1 MPLSKEEKAQRRAQ
15 AALEIG
21 GVFHARGEANK
32 TALEEARA
40 SLQADVI
47 QGRKS
52 VQTATSSGKKK
63 LDTTGADW
71 VERIEQA
78 GEEALH
84 NVKRAKKEEARGS
97 SEVQPAG
104 GAEEAAPE
112 EPEEAAPEEPEEAA
126 PEEDAVPAEFVP
138 PLREADAAKLHRLK
152 DLTFQIQALEGM
164 NVREVADKG
173 VHMFLHEKLAK
184 QRRILLGGWSAG
196 ADYVDALEHE
206 DRLFSCADYQ
216 AYCGYESY
224 KAPLALLDGRVSA
237 LAALKQ
243 EEHVHRQDFEVAK
256 DQAAEAM
263 KELHE
268 LALGLQELAS
278 EAHKDL
284 KATEYYPPFQTAK
297 KEFVDK
303 CLVLTHNDLISH
315 GWIRE
320 CQQLTGLSSSDLGYS
335 FIDRVPHCP
344 LAHHIGR
351 PSCLG
356 WTSA

>member
-1 MPLSKEEKAQRRAQ
+1 M
-15 AALEIG
+15 
-21 GVFHARGEANK
+21 VK
-32 TALEEARA
+32 TAEQKVRGRYIEQLGQGIEPKPLNESNLAILEEIRA
-40 SLQADVI
+40 EIAA
-47 QGRKS
+47 GRKS
-52 VQTATSSGKKK
+52 VQTATSAGKKK

-78 GEEALH
+78 GQEAVH
-84 NVKRAKKEEARGS
+84 KVKRSRKEKARGS

-112 EPEEAAPEEPEEAA
+112 EAAPEEAAEEVQPEEAAPEEA
-126 PEEDAVPAEFVP
+126 AVPAEFVP
-138 PLREADAAKLHRLK
+138 PLREADVAKLHRLK
-152 DLTFQIQALEGM
+152 YLTFQIQALEGM
-164 NVREVADKG
+164 NVREIADKG

-196 ADYVDALEHE
+196 TDYVEALEHE
-206 DRLFSCADYQ
+206 ERLSSCTDYQ

-224 KAPLALLDGRVSA
+224 KTPLALLDGRVSA

-243 EEHVHRQDFEVAK
+243 EEDVHRQDFEVVK
-256 DQAAEAM
+256 DEAAEAM

-278 EAHKDL
+278 EAHEDR

-297 KEFVDK
+297 KEFRDK
-303 CLVLTHNDLISH
+303 CLVLTHNNLISH
-315 GWIRE
+315 AWIRE
-320 CQQLTGLSSSDLGYS
+320 CQQRSGLSSSDLGCS

-344 LAHHIGR
+344 LANHIGR

-356 WTSA
+356 WTSE

>member
-1 MPLSKEEKAQRRAQ
+1 M
-15 AALEIG
+15 
-21 GVFHARGEANK
+21 VK
-32 TALEEARA
+32 TAEQKVRGRYIEQLEQGIEPKPLNESNLAILEEIRA
-40 SLQADVI
+40 EIAA
-47 QGRKS
+47 GRKS
-52 VQTATSSGKKK
+52 VQTATSAGKKK

-84 NVKRAKKEEARGS
+84 NVKRAKTEEARGS

-104 GAEEAAPE
+104 GA
-112 EPEEAAPEEPEEAA
+112 EEAAPEEPEEAA

-184 QRRILLGGWSAG
+184 QRRILLGGWRAG
-196 ADYVDALEHE
+196 GDYVDALQHE
-206 DRLFSCADYQ
+206 DRLSSCADYQ
-216 AYCGYESY
+216 AQCGYESY

-243 EEHVHRQDFEVAK
+243 EEKVHRQDFEVAK
-256 DQAAEAM
+256 DQAAEEI
-263 KELHE
+263 KQLQE

-297 KEFVDK
+297 KEFVGK
-303 CLVLTHNDLISH
+303 CLVLKLNDLICH
-315 GWIRE
+315 RWIRE
-320 CQQLTGLSSSDLGYS
+320 CQERSGLSASDLGHS
-335 FIDRVPHCP
+335 FMDLVPHRP
-344 LAHHIGR
+344 IADHIGR

-356 WTSA
+356 WTE